1 MNATTMKTIK
11 IELGGETRW
20 ATEETW
26 QAEADALH
34 AVHGGVPKVTR
45 EAPISDTERPPPS
58 EEPVPDPFAGS
69 FKSVAEM
76 HANPA
81 KEAEHLARVYGA
93 GATMGTMFGAPEHLP
108 AAEREPG
115 IFPAPTAARA
125 AGALNDALS
134 GVPGPARAP
143 LRLVAPQ
150 PADPEPQRRAPPRVG
165 LGTAINEEGR
175 ARSQADYEAAVAA
188 GFSPKQPYYERGT
201 EVIATGVAN
210 ARKFR
215 KQWEAMPLTTEG
227 CASLIDT
234 VRAEDRRNIDVRVRD
249 MGMTPAAEL
258 DFYALGEQMKR
269 PMTPTAF
276 SGFCSRLGFGGAQYL
291 AKCWPEL
298 RAHNV
303 NEWLTKLVT
312 DEKAEEVAAAVAA
325 SASGKASKFRAQ
337 ELRLRDRKNAGT
349 GGREVFGTVTDS
361 YTDWDIDK
369 VAEAVRRAC
378 PPDARGRVT
387 YDGDKARIEILF
399 HSTVKPEHYVA
410 GEFFR
415 AGVVIRTDDTG
426 GGSIGGSAYVWQNLC
441 LNLICIDKAATG
453 TFRIRHMG
461 SLDSMVQEFQA
472 GFGRALT
479 ALEHFQKSWGYAVE
493 ENAVDRALKAVD
505 ETLVGVPVHEA
516 MPWIFRGIVEREL
529 VPVFAKRED
538 AVPKLMAMWQ
548 KDESSATSVH
558 RGSRAAIVNAFTR
571 YAHEAAELDAWQED
585 EIQRTAGLLLQPRG
599 RGAAPAPLPY
609 MTDEEAAKK

>member
-1 MNATTMKTIK
+1 MNATTETPDPKKNIR
-11 IELGGETRW
+11 IELGGEVRW

-26 QAEADALH
+26 SAEADALH
-34 AVHGGVPKVTR
+34 AKHGGVPQVTKVD
-45 EAPISDTERPPPS
+45 AVPDTERPPPS
-58 EEPVPDPFAGS
+58 ED
-69 FKSVAEM
+69 
-76 HANPA
+76 
-81 KEAEHLARVYGA
+81 
-93 GATMGTMFGAPEHLP
+93 APEVP
-108 AAEREPG
+108 AIHA
-115 IFPAPTAARA
+115 APTPALA

-134 GVPGPARAP
+134 GIPGPARAP
-143 LRLVAPQ
+143 LRLVSPQ
-150 PADPEPQRRAPPRVG
+150 ADAGRAPPRVG
-165 LGTAINEEGR
+165 LGTGINEEGR

-227 CASLIDT
+227 CASLIET

-258 DFYALGEQMKR
+258 DFYALGEQLKR
-269 PMTPTAF
+269 PLTPTAF
-276 SGFCSRLGFGGAQYL
+276 SGLCSRLGFGGAQYL
-291 AKCWPEL
+291 SKCWPEL

-303 NEWLTKLVT
+303 NEWLRKLVT
-312 DEKAEEVAAAVAA
+312 DEKAEEVAAAIAA
-325 SASGKASKFRAQ
+325 SASGKKSKFEAQ
-337 ELRLRDRKNAGT
+337 ELRLRDRKNAVT

-399 HSTVKPEHYVA
+399 HSTVQPEHYVA

-472 GFGRALT
+472 GFGRALG
-479 ALEHFQKSWGYAVE
+479 ALEHFQKAWGYAVE
-493 ENAVDRALKAVD
+493 ENAVERALKAAEID
-505 ETLVGVPVHEA
+505 NWVGVPADVA
-516 MPWIFRGIVEREL
+516 MPWIFRGVVEREL

-538 AVPKLMAMWQ
+538 AVTKLTAMWR
-548 KDESSATSVH
+548 KDQSSAVAVH
-558 RGSRAAIVNAFTR
+558 PGSRAAVVNAITR
-571 YAHEAAELDAWQED
+571 YAHEAVELSAWEED
-585 EIQRTAGLLLQPRG
+585 EIQRAAGALLQAPRG
-599 RGAAPAPLPY
+599 RALPPLPV